1 MVILESSNLNPEEV
15 VRQNYIKK
23 LLKQGFNPHLIVIEK
38 KISQLPHL
46 VNENKKLFPN
56 RRIDILCYRLDG
68 AILRPHLLIECK
80 AVKLNDNMRR
90 QLMGYNYYIKAP
102 LIALV
107 SAEEEYVALYDKATL
122 SWSWTK
128 ASLQDRYRHL

>member
-1 MVILESSNLNPEEV
+1 MVILESSNLNPEEL

-23 LLKQGFNPHLIVIEK
+23 LLRQGFNPHLIIVEK

-46 VNENKKLFPN
+46 INEDKRFFPN

-68 AILRPHLLIECK
+68 AILRPHLLVECK
-80 AVKLNDNMRR
+80 AVKLNDSMRR

-102 LIALV
+102 LISLV
-107 SAEEEYVALYDKATL
+107 SVEEEYVASYYKASF
-122 SWSWTK
+122 SWLWTK
-128 ASLQDRYRHL
+128 ANL